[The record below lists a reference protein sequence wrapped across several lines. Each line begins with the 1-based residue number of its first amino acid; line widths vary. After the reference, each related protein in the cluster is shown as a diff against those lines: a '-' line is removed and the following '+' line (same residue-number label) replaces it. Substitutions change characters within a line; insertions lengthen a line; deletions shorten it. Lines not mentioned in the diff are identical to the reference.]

1 MNSLFKLLTTT
12 REHHIFPFP
21 FQATAHSCSLR
32 VKRPSVVKVDPGSC
46 SDEKSCVRELRLLLP
61 FVLQKLEEFKII
73 AEIPRLTTLSCL
85 LDGAL
90 LAEVSE
96 VPFFQEGN

>member
-1 MNSLFKLLTTT
+1 M
-12 REHHIFPFP
+12 
-21 FQATAHSCSLR
+21 
-32 VKRPSVVKVDPGSC
+32 
-46 SDEKSCVRELRLLLP
+46 RELRLLLP